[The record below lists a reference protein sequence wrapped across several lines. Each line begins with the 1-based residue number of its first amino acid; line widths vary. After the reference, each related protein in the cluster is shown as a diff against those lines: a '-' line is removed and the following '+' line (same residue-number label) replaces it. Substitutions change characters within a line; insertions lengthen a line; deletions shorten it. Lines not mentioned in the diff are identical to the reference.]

1 MTAEQ
6 LELITAA
13 VDGELSAVESR
24 AFRRLLETSP
34 EARAM
39 FSKLKADSVRV
50 RALPR
55 ATPPADLR
63 AKILAKLAAI
73 TPAPVAK
80 PAQPVQPAQPAPV
93 PVRGAPSW
101 LPVAIAAGVLL
112 CITAGSFAFFAS
124 DSGSGKGATAK
135 APWSNALPA
144 IQDAP
149 AAMPS
154 PIAAPRDAVRPDPQ
168 AVAHSDVSPVPPL
181 PVQKV
186 VVPDPLA
193 VAPAPRVIE
202 PDLIAG
208 GVLPPLRPF
217 DFARVRV
224 PFLRALSE
232 LEREDRRQEL
242 TDELLRDPA
251 FRIDLFVRDTA
262 RGVEIFQSAAKA
274 SGLTVF
280 ADATAL
286 DRLKKKQVASVV
298 IYTES
303 LTAAELADLFAK
315 LCAEDA
321 KFSPR
326 VCDVLHAAPVV
337 RSDELD
343 LRATLGFDVGLFKR
357 PVGTGGTAPSTKT
370 PEKPVSASTIDSV
383 VKSVTNAGDKTAV
396 LMTWHPANAR
406 TNPQLSAEVKQFQ
419 SKRADRRANALPA
432 IIVIR
437 PVG

>member
-13 VDGELSAVESR
+13 VDGELSATESR

-39 FSKLKADSVRV
+39 FSKLEADSVRV

-80 PAQPVQPAQPAPV
+80 PAEPARPVQPVPA
-93 PVRGAPSW
+93 RGAPSW

-124 DSGSGKGATAK
+124 DSGSGKGSTAK

-144 IQDAP
+144 IPDAP
-149 AAMPS
+149 VAMPS
-154 PIAAPRDAVRPDPQ
+154 PIATPREPVRIDPN

-186 VVPDPLA
+186 VTPDPLA

-208 GVLPPLRPF
+208 GVFPTLRPF

-343 LRATLGFDVGLFKR
+343 LRATLGFDAGLFKR
-357 PVGTGGTAPSTKT
+357 PVGSGGTAQSTKT
-370 PEKPVSASTIDSV
+370 PDKPVSANTIDSV
-383 VKSVTNAGDKTAV
+383 VKSVTNASDKTAV
-396 LMTWHPANAR
+396 LMTWHPASAR
-406 TNPQLSAEVKQFQ
+406 TNPTMSAEVKQFQ
-419 SKRADRRANALPA
+419 SKRADRKPNSLPA

-437 PVG
+437 PIG